1 MHYHLVDDSIQLK
14 RFPKEKLLGFICLA
28 VFLLVAGKVWVPYL
42 GAVVNASAI
51 TFLPPDLAQS
61 YFAATLPKTAQAAGQ
76 NKLSIHTKDLRI
88 EAPIVEGDSF
98 DDLLKGVGHD
108 PQSAK
113 PGEQGRVVISGHRFY
128 PNSSPYATV
137 FFALDKLKVGDVIN
151 LTYDGQN
158 YKYTVK
164 ESWETSK
171 DKAVEH
177 LGPSTGRELTIY
189 TCNPT
194 YSSQRRLGFT
204 AVMDESA
211 IKSESQKVID
221 TLHEGLLQ

>member
-1 MHYHLVDDSIQLK
+1 MHYHLVDDSIQTN
-14 RFPKEKLLGFICLA
+14 RFPKERLLGFICLA
-28 VFLLVAGKVWVPYL
+28 VFLLVAAKVWVPYV

-61 YFAATLPKTAQAAGQ
+61 YFAATLPKTAQAASPNQ
-76 NKLSIHTKDLRI
+76 LTIQTKALRI

-98 DDLLKGVGHD
+98 DNLLKGVGHD
-108 PQSAK
+108 PKSVK

-137 FFALDKLKVGDVIN
+137 FFALDKLQVGDVIK
-151 LTYDGQN
+151 LTYAGEE
-158 YKYTVK
+158 YRYTVK
-164 ESWETSK
+164 ESWEVSK
-171 DKAVEH
+171 DKAVDH
-177 LGPSTGRELTIY
+177 LGPTTARELTIY

-204 AVMDESA
+204 AVMDESSV
-211 IKSESQKVID
+211 KKESQKIID